1 MTELQGLWPSRVPQL
16 HLAMR
21 RVLAGWPG
29 VSYGGSLSL
38 RLLTPTLQQL
48 SLRGR
53 DNRPGSKRYFLSGS

>member
-29 VSYGGSLSL
+29 
-38 RLLTPTLQQL
+38 PTLQQL